1 MKTSQDT
8 DSLIQAYIHQH
19 VWMLFTLLAISMSD
33 VIYNNEGSTSLSVDQ
48 EYAGLAAQLQHMCI
62 SISTHC
68 LQKVP
73 DDAEGLLI

>member
-1 MKTSQDT
+1 
-8 DSLIQAYIHQH
+8 
-19 VWMLFTLLAISMSD
+19 MSD

-48 EYAGLAAQLQHMCI
+48 EYAGLAAQLQNKCI

-73 DDAEGLLI
+73 DDAEGWFVTTITCYNFGQIYPGKQ